1 MQRLSRV
8 GGRADS
14 RLPSVV
20 VTAGSQHTVAAIN
33 VVSLATLLFVSE
45 VRSELEQICHDA
57 QPIWHCPQHHVSCF
71 EHLRNAKLAP
81 GSIKCL
87 HTSTR
92 LSPLSHTCHLHVSPL
107 SHTRVTCTSTTTG
120 WSVCNGT
127 FNTGSIYIGH
137 VQWRMI
143 ELQLWRTRNNIWIQK
158 ASAWQDL
165 YGDNNPHSSEDLL
178 AVQRSSEPISWCW
191 Q

>member
-107 SHTRVTCTSTTTG
+107 NHTCHLHVSPLSHTCHLHVSPLSHTRVTCTSTTTG

-137 VQWRMI
+137 VQ
-143 ELQLWRTRNNIWIQK
+143 
-158 ASAWQDL
+158 
-165 YGDNNPHSSEDLL
+165 
-178 AVQRSSEPISWCW
+178 
-191 Q
+191 

>member
-107 SHTRVTCTSTTTG
+107 SHTRVTCTSHH
-120 WSVCNGT
+120 SVTRVTCT
-127 FNTGSIYIGH
+127 SHHSI
-137 VQWRMI
+137 
-143 ELQLWRTRNNIWIQK
+143 TRVTCT
-158 ASAWQDL
+158 S
-165 YGDNNPHSSEDLL
+165 HH
-178 AVQRSSEPISWCW
+178 
-191 Q
+191 